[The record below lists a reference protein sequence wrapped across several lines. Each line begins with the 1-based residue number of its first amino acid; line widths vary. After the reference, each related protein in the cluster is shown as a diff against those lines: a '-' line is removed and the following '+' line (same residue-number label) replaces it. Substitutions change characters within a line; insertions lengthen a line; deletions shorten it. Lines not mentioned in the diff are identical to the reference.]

1 MLNSKDKLSGRFS
14 MNGDKSKTSK
24 PWIHFHESLDTS
36 KKNKGGKERAR
47 HIMKPVKE
55 YNKNAKKIL
64 EIGCGL
70 GDVLVERARRA

>member
-1 MLNSKDKLSGRFS
+1 

-24 PWIHFHESLDTS
+24 PWVYFHESLDTS

-47 HIMKPVKE
+47 YVMKPVNE
-55 YNKNAKKIL
+55 YNKHAQKIL

-70 GDVLVERARRA
+70 GDVLVELPEILHLRSGH